1 MATVKRK
8 VIGTATVKQ
17 GGTAISLGITGVTPR
32 VPVSIETDKAAAF
45 GDSVE
50 TQVPRRLASLG
61 DLSFELIYEGAAPSL
76 VIGSVAAWTIAVTYT
91 DGGATPVTDTVTE
104 TCSIKSL
111 EPAGTVSV
119 DGDRKAALT
128 LTLAPVGGTDR
139 TDVATEPAP
148 GASSSN

>member
-1 MATVKRK
+1 MATQKRK
-8 VIGTATVKQ
+8 VIGTVSVKQ
-17 GGTAISLGITGVTPR
+17 GGTALSLGITGVTPR
-32 VPVSIETDKAAAF
+32 VPVSIETDNAAAF
-45 GDSVE
+45 GDSVV

-76 VIGSVAAWTIAVTYT
+76 VVGSVAEWTISVSYT
-91 DGGATPVTDTVTE
+91 DGSTPVTDTVTE

-128 LTLAPVGGTDR
+128 LTLAPVGGADR

-148 GASSSN
+148 GN